1 MKINKKIIELM
12 KKNNLSQESFA
23 ELLNVSRQTVS
34 NWENDKCYPDIE
46 TLIIISKKYNLSL
59 DELLRDDIEMVKSID
74 KKIKSSNML
83 KKAIIIVIFIS
94 LLVLGSYYYYCQNKI
109 KNIKS
114 NILVVD
120 RNKLLLTINKDIISN
135 AEVIHNN
142 DLVDIYLKEDDI
154 NPKELVA
161 RKVKIVRV
169 NNFITVAVEDMEYS
183 NIQKKIYEGYKFE
196 FFIIK

>member
-1 MKINKKIIELM
+1 MKISKKIIELRE
-12 KKNNLSQESFA
+12 KNNLSQESFA

-74 KKIKSSNML
+74 RKVKSSYML

-114 NILVVD
+114 NILVVN

-135 AEVIHNN
+135 AEVIHYN

-169 NNFITVAVEDMEYS
+169 NNFITIAVEDMEYS

>member
-1 MKINKKIIELM
+1 MKISKKIMELR
-12 KKNNLSQESFA
+12 KRNNLSQESFA

-74 KKIKSSNML
+74 KKVKSSNML